1 MEKLIV
7 QIGYAERNYSAL
19 VELPDEVVVATHKTF
34 DGVKQAVI
42 DALEFSKEGKLEN
55 NEPLPDWV
63 KNGYEVEYRLEI
75 SALLKYF
82 DGVLTRSALARI
94 TGINER
100 QLGHYA
106 MGIRKPRPQQR
117 ERIIEGFH
125 RLGKEFSTVV

>member
-1 MEKLIV
+1 MERLTA

-42 DALEFSKEGKLEN
+42 DALEFSKEGKLES
-55 NEPLPDWV
+55 NEPLPFWV
-63 KNGYEVEYRLEI
+63 KNGYEVEYRLEV
-75 SALLKYF
+75 SALLQYF
-82 DGVLTRSALARI
+82 DGILTRSALARI

-106 MGIRKPRPQQR
+106 TGLRKPRPQQR

-125 RLGKEFSTVV
+125 RLAKEFSTVV

>member
-1 MEKLIV
+1 MERLTA
-7 QIGYAERNYSAL
+7 QIGYTERNYSAL

-42 DALEFSKEGKLEN
+42 DALEFSKEGKLES
-55 NEPLPDWV
+55 NEPLPSWV
-63 KNGYEVEYRLEI
+63 KNGYEVEYKLEV
-75 SALLKYF
+75 SALLQYF
-82 DGVLTRSALARI
+82 DGILTRSALARI

-106 MGIRKPRPQQR
+106 TGFRKPRPQQR

-125 RLGKEFSTVV
+125 RLAKEFSTVV